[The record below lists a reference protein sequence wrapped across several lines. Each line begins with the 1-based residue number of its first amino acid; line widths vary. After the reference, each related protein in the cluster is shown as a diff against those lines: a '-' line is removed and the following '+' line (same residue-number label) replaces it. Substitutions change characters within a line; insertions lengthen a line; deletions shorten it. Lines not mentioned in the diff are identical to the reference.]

1 MGSGHFLIRAC
12 QYLAEQVAT
21 NPRAKDASHTG
32 GAEESTLVY
41 WKRRVAE
48 SCLYGVDLNP
58 MAVELAKL
66 ALWLETVSVNQPLTF
81 LDHHLRHGN
90 SLVGTSVE
98 SLGVL
103 PGTELVSNRFEQQV
117 KQRLPRLLDALV
129 MIRRTPS
136 DTVEHVKEKDKLF
149 RRTFEPVRQP
159 FLLSAHAWCS
169 FFFAKAEE
177 RLNNTQYDGLI
188 DALGQPKKFEAIA
201 SSPPCSIAIQTCGP
215 NGIAAFHWELE
226 FPEVFFGEAGYRS
239 DRGFDA
245 IIGNPPYDVLSEKE
259 TGRDLSQLKEFIDRM
274 PVYAPSKVGK
284 NNLYKLFI
292 CRAIS
297 LLAPAARLGF
307 ITPMA
312 VLGDEATSKIRRE
325 IFRIG
330 RFQAIEAFPQKDDP
344 NRRVFRDAKLSTAV
358 FILQRVDDADGRKQ
372 PFQSQ
377 VHPADRIDEVSAIL
391 TLSAEEIPSYDPEN
405 LTIVSTSDA
414 DWRLAT
420 RITRSG
426 RLERLGHFAQCTQG
440 EVNETVARGKGYLA
454 DAITDGELVVRGSNI
469 CLYVPRLA
477 SQGDDLFVSVHRFLA
492 GKGEDTKAFDHRWA
506 RVGLQESSPQNNF
519 RRIIASYIGAGKFC
533 NHKVNYFPS
542 ENHPY
547 HLNLSLQF

>member
-1 MGSGHFLIRAC
+1 M
-12 QYLAEQVAT
+12 
-21 NPRAKDASHTG
+21 
-32 GAEESTLVY
+32 
-41 WKRRVAE
+41 
-48 SCLYGVDLNP
+48 
-58 MAVELAKL
+58 
-66 ALWLETVSVNQPLTF
+66 
-81 LDHHLRHGN
+81 
-90 SLVGTSVE
+90 
-98 SLGVL
+98 
-103 PGTELVSNRFEQQV
+103 
-117 KQRLPRLLDALV
+117 
-129 MIRRTPS
+129 
-136 DTVEHVKEKDKLF
+136 
-149 RRTFEPVRQP
+149 
-159 FLLSAHAWCS
+159 
-169 FFFAKAEE
+169 
-177 RLNNTQYDGLI
+177 
-188 DALGQPKKFEAIA
+188 A

-245 IIGNPPYDVLSEKE
+245 IIGNPPYDVLSERE
-259 TGRDLSQLKEFIDRM
+259 TGHDLSQFKEFIDRTAA
-274 PVYAPSKVGK
+274 YAPSKVGK

-297 LLAPAARLGF
+297 LLAPSARLGF

-330 RFQAIEAFPQKDDP
+330 RFQIIEAFPQKDDP

-358 FILQRVDDADGRKQ
+358 FVLQRVDDLDARNQ
-372 PFQSQ
+372 PFQSRI
-377 VHPADRIDEVSAIL
+377 HPADRIDGASSIL
-391 TLSAEEIPSYDPEN
+391 TLTAEEIPSYDPEN

-440 EVNETVARGKGYLA
+440 EVNETVARSKGHLA
-454 DAITDGELVVRGSNI
+454 DTAADGELVVRGSNI

-477 SQGDDLFVSVHRFLA
+477 SQGDDLFVSVERFLA
-492 GKGEDTKAFDHRWA
+492 GKGEETKAFDHRWA

-519 RRIIASYIGAGKFC
+519 RRIIASYVPAGKFC
-533 NHKVNYFPS
+533 NHKVNYFS
-542 ENHPY
+542 ERKSSMPLEFILAMLNSKLADWYFRLGSTNAAVSHYQLHNLPCPAFVKQSTPADDRMLSVAIAAIRSAKLVDVPKILVPGLVTPPFSPAVRDTIIEAVKRIMAIESARGEIARTERSALDNKAQPY
-547 HLNLSLQF
+547 QDLIDQLFYRMAGLSDEEVAGLESRLARML